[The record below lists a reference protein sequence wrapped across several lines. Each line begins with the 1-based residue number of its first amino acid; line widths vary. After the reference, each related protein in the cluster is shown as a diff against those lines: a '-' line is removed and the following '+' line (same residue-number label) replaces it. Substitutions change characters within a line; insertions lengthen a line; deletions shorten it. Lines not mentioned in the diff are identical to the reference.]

1 MSTLP
6 FIQPPVAHAPRRV
19 GNANSGILE
28 IPVLGGLT
36 VEESATVT
44 DLLSSEQSAFVEG
57 AQIADGIAVEE
68 SISLL
73 EAFELVE
80 ASLSGKEL
88 EPAAE
93 AIRVKHA
100 DAIQRV
106 ARIYAASGQR
116 NMDANVTAIL
126 RCRLN
131 LPSWGTADTRK
142 LDKTLYSDIWQLVQD
157 EQSAEGRE
165 IEPTSEAELKK
176 PSPASGKG
184 MKRTGRKSPSTCS
197 TDSPANST
205 ETPSA
210 ANCAIPS

>member
-1 MSTLP
+1 MSILP
-6 FIQPPVAHAPRRV
+6 FLQPPAAHEPRRV

-36 VEESATVT
+36 VEESATAS
-44 DLLSSEQSAFVEG
+44 DFLSSEQSAFVEG

-68 SISLL
+68 GISLL

-80 ASLSGKEL
+80 ASLSGKDL
-88 EPAAE
+88 EPKAE

-116 NMDANVTAIL
+116 NMDAHVTAIL

-131 LPSWGTADTRK
+131 LPSWGLSNTRK
-142 LDKTLYSDIWQLVQD
+142 LDKALYNDIWQLVQD
-157 EQSAEGRE
+157 EQASEGRE
-165 IEPTSEAELKK
+165 VEPTNEAELKK
-176 PSPASGKG
+176 PSPGSGKG
-184 MKRTGRKSPSTCS
+184 MKPTGRKSRSTSS
-197 TDSPANST
+197 TDTPASST

-210 ANCAIPS
+210 ENCAIPS

>member
-1 MSTLP
+1 M
-6 FIQPPVAHAPRRV
+6 
-19 GNANSGILE
+19 
-28 IPVLGGLT
+28 LGGLT
-36 VEESATVT
+36 VEESAIIS

-68 SISLL
+68 GISLL

-80 ASLSGKEL
+80 ASLSGKQL

-131 LPSWGTADTRK
+131 LPYWETANTRK
-142 LDKTLYSDIWQLVQD
+142 LDKALYTDIWQLVQD
-157 EQSAEGRE
+157 ELAAEGRE
-165 IEPTSEAELKK
+165 VAPADEEELKK

-184 MKRTGRKSPSTCS
+184 MKRTGRKSPTTSS

-205 ETPSA
+205 ETPSTES
-210 ANCAIPS
+210 CAIGS

>member
-6 FIQPPVAHAPRRV
+6 FIHPPVAHAPRRV

-36 VEESATVT
+36 VEESATVS

-68 SISLL
+68 GISLL

-80 ASLSGKEL
+80 ASLSGK
-88 EPAAE
+88 

-131 LPSWGTADTRK
+131 LPSWGTANTRK
-142 LDKTLYSDIWQLVQD
+142 LDKALYNDIWQLVQD
-157 EQSAEGRE
+157 EQASEGRE
-165 IEPTSEAELKK
+165 VEPTNEAELKK
-176 PSPASGKG
+176 PSPGSGKG
-184 MKRTGRKSPSTCS
+184 MKPTGRKSRSTSS
-197 TDSPANST
+197 TDTPASST

-210 ANCAIPS
+210 ENCAIPS